1 MLPNAENIYPGIIV
15 YRDVF
20 KKEYNLAERLE
31 KVLEKQENKK
41 HWNLAQT
48 GFDTLNTDY
57 RDAWDFKIKEND
69 GGSLMYGNG
78 NHVQPEDLTE
88 DEIELR
94 QIWRDSKNVQLSA
107 VADYMK
113 MFQIPPLNYW
123 ESFNFI
129 KYAKN
134 QHFNVHSDHGYS
146 YVCVLSSVGYIND
159 DYEGGE
165 LFFDKLG
172 LKIKPKAGDLYLFPS
187 SYIYSHA
194 AMPVKTGTK
203 YAIVTMLD
211 YQEAPHTPLYREIE
225 AGYEYNHFTEGKKF
239 IPAEQREH

>member
-1 MLPNAENIYPGIIV
+1 MLPNAETVYPGIIV
-15 YRDVF
+15 YRNVF
-20 KKEYNLAERLE
+20 PKEYQFDARLE
-31 KVLEKQENKK
+31 SVLSKTQGKK

-48 GFDTLNTDY
+48 GYDTLNKDY

-69 GGSLMYGNG
+69 GGSLMLGNG
-78 NHVQPEDLTE
+78 NYVEPKDFTE

-94 QIWRDSKNVQLSA
+94 QIWREAKSLQMSA
-107 VADYMK
+107 VADYMH

-129 KYAKN
+129 KYAKD

-172 LKIKPKAGDLYLFPS
+172 VTVKPKAGDLYLFPS
-187 SYIYSHA
+187 SFIYSHA
-194 AMPVKTGTK
+194 AMPVKSGTK

-225 AGYEYNHFTEGKKF
+225 ASYEYNHATEGKKF
-239 IPAEQREH
+239 KPAEQREI